1 MSANWFIALPVPSG
15 PWFDVMQ
22 PPDGVRLFGASDL
35 HLTVA
40 FLGAVTE
47 AQAHAAFEH
56 APGFPLHALR
66 VTLGAVECLGSK
78 RRPSAFS
85 ALLLEGRVAVE
96 AAMGATR
103 TQMWDAAGARHD
115 SRPPLAHVTLARP
128 SRRATAVEVRSA
140 ASWASALRL
149 GAPSVLL
156 DSIALYTWSEDRT
169 LTLFRRVASLPL
181 TAAGTSP
188 TRSKLG

>member
-1 MSANWFIALPVPSG
+1 MSANWFIALPVSAG
-15 PWFDVMQ
+15 PWFDALQ

-40 FLGAVTE
+40 FLGAVSE

-56 APGFPLHALR
+56 AQRFPLRSLR
-66 VTLGAVECLGSK
+66 VRLGPVECLGSK

-85 ALLLEGRVAVE
+85 ALLLDGRAEVE

-115 SRPPLAHVTLARP
+115 ARQPLAHVTLARP
-128 SRRATAVEVRSA
+128 SRRATTDDVDRA
-140 ASWASALRL
+140 ARWANALDL
-149 GAPSVLL
+149 GAPSTELV
-156 DSIALYTWSEDRT
+156 SIALYTWSEDRK
-169 LTLFRRVASLPL
+169 LTLFRTVATLPL
-181 TAAGTSP
+181 AAAP
-188 TRSKLG
+188 